1 MTDSV
6 QQLVARLAKL
16 DVSDVADQ
24 FDRFG
29 LVPPVLARELKPI
42 GPKQKFCGP
51 AFCISGH
58 KLNTAGWLAMPTG
71 RDSLYDSLDE
81 SVPAGTVLLFATGGY
96 DDAAVLGGG
105 TGLAL
110 RQRGVTGVIV
120 DGAVRDV
127 DQFTQCGLPVLA
139 RAVSAI
145 QFVGRFAITAMD
157 VAIEMR
163 GLAGI
168 VQALTGDLVLC
179 DADGAIIVP
188 GGLAQHVID
197 ATEKAAAV
205 NAEVRA
211 EILRGVPR
219 LQATRKYKPD

>member
-16 DVSDVADQ
+16 AVSDVADQ

-42 GPKQKFCGP
+42 GPGKKFCGP

-81 SVPAGTVLLFATGGY
+81 SVPSGAVLLFATCGY

-110 RQRGVTGVIV
+110 RQRGVVGAIV

-127 DQFTQCGLPVLA
+127 EQFAECGLPVLA

-145 QFVGRFAITAMD
+145 QFVGRFAITALD

-163 GLAGI
+163 G
-168 VQALTGDLVLC
+168 D
-179 DADGAIIVP
+179 
-188 GGLAQHVID
+188 
-197 ATEKAAAV
+197 
-205 NAEVRA
+205 
-211 EILRGVPR
+211 
-219 LQATRKYKPD
+219 RKSVV

>member
-6 QQLVARLAKL
+6 QQLVVRLAKL

-81 SVPAGTVLLFATGGY
+81 SVPAGAVLLFATGGY

-110 RQRGVTGVIV
+110 RQRGV
-120 DGAVRDV
+120 
-127 DQFTQCGLPVLA
+127 DQFRQCGLPVLA

-145 QFVGRFAITAMD
+145 QFVGRFAITAVN

-205 NAEVRA
+205 NAQVRA

-219 LQATRKYKPD
+219 LQATRKYNPD